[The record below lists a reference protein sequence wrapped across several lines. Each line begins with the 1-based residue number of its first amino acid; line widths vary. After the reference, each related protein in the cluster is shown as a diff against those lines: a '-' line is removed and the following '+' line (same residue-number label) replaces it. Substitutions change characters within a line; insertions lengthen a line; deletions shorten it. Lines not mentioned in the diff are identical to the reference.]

1 MQKIRLNIIP
11 DGELPI
17 IYASQFD
24 DNRDIGIY
32 VYEGDDNIIFT
43 DETLSFTIRKP
54 DDNLVTLSAE
64 QVTEDE
70 DTYIKVSLSEQAC
83 ACFGECICELK
94 IVDSDNY
101 VLHTLKC
108 VLAVERS
115 PEHMG
120 LTSAS
125 EIYDLDNQIREL
137 MPTKTSELDNDSGF
151 ITSADVPTKTSELDN
166 DSGYITSADVP
177 TKTSELDND
186 SGFITSADVPT
197 KTSELYN
204 DSGFITSADVPS
216 NLGDLDNVEISSP
229 TNSQILGYDGS
240 TNKWKNI
247 NNSGGGTSIE
257 VHDLTLASD
266 VIDRFTL
273 NSGKYFEISGIIFVD
288 IIMTCITATGIN
300 ADLFT
305 GLPNAKVETRIGG
318 IQNDTNTYNDKG
330 CRVTTNGIIRLMS
343 NSASG
348 QQYHFYGSYPKA

>member
-1 MQKIRLNIIP
+1 M
-11 DGELPI
+11 
-17 IYASQFD
+17 
-24 DNRDIGIY
+24 
-32 VYEGDDNIIFT
+32 
-43 DETLSFTIRKP
+43 
-54 DDNLVTLSAE
+54 
-64 QVTEDE
+64 
-70 DTYIKVSLSEQAC
+70 
-83 ACFGECICELK
+83 
-94 IVDSDNY
+94 
-101 VLHTLKC
+101 
-108 VLAVERS
+108 
-115 PEHMG
+115 
-120 LTSAS
+120 
-125 EIYDLDNQIREL
+125 
-137 MPTKTSELDNDSGF
+137 
-151 ITSADVPTKTSELDN
+151 
-166 DSGYITSADVP
+166 
-177 TKTSELDND
+177 
-186 SGFITSADVPT
+186 
-197 KTSELYN
+197 
-204 DSGFITSADVPS
+204 
-216 NLGDLDNVEISSP
+216 
-229 TNSQILGYDGS
+229 GYDGS